1 MQVQIVDAEA
11 ANPGYGRFQL
21 MADCNHVDVCKPPHR
36 KHLAYQLTRS
46 FILDLLHDRTDAEQH
61 PIDDSDGAR
70 AQAWP

>member
-1 MQVQIVDAEA
+1 MDAEA

-36 KHLAYQLTRS
+36 KHLAYQLTRN
-46 FILDLLHDRTDAEQH
+46 FILDLMHERTATGSE
-61 PIDDSDGAR
+61 PIDDSEAAR